1 MKLLRRAANLAI
13 SAALVVISAVNKML
27 QHRHAGTVF
36 RTAGALMFTVMAIG
50 LFPAA
55 SEVMLVAPEGGAA
68 VEKAAEA
75 RPQIMVIYRDTPGSE
90 WALAAARRLA
100 AELSDRYN
108 YEAVLT
114 PATQVGFGDPDDEG
128 GAIVIGHTDLSESDY
143 ADAYYAVGANGCRT
157 YFNSRGDLII
167 ESFGSEGAEA
177 GIDLFLTNYNGDAA
191 SAVVQRSGVDVPD
204 LDAVLSN
211 YGGFDYSSASQDD
224 SSAVELKTDSDD
236 GEFRTLVLASP
247 DSNAYSVRAV
257 SALLDSTKP
266 DFVVFMG
273 DLSSGASDRA
283 SLIGAWDTIIA
294 PVNERGIGWSFVRA
308 AEDDSREDG
317 LSGVIINEV
326 ISARAGCIDIGDGAA
341 FISMNGS
348 NGKAIGRLCIVG
360 DGTAKNSYVIAEK
373 MAKYSSDGVPCALI
387 VSDEIEKGESK
398 KRPEHNFGNMIASII
413 SGKSSFEQMV
423 SAGLK
428 CVVTCGDSGDTGV
441 SVDDGVIFAAAGSVG
456 FEAPGRGGSFSYNN
470 SLRGG
475 LLVTLGGTAGAG
487 EFTAKYIY
495 TADLGVNER

>member
-1 MKLLRRAANLAI
+1 MKFLRRAANLTI

-75 RPQIMVIYRDTPGSE
+75 RPQIVVIYRDTPGSE

-211 YGGFDYSSASQDD
+211 YGGYDHSSASKD
-224 SSAVELKTDSDD
+224 SSAVELETDSD

-266 DFVVFMG
+266 DLVVFMG

-308 AEDDSREDG
+308 AEDDSRDDG

-326 ISARAGCIDIGDGAA
+326 ISARAGCIDIGSGAA
-341 FISMNGS
+341 FITMNGG
-348 NGKAIGRLCIVG
+348 NGKAVGRLCIVG
-360 DGTAKNSYVIAEK
+360 DDTAQNNYVIAEE

-387 VSDEIEKGESK
+387 VSDEIEKDDSESLPK
-398 KRPEHNFGNMIASII
+398 HDFGNIIAATI
-413 SGKSSFEQMV
+413 SGKSLFEQMV
-423 SAGLK
+423 SAGLR
-428 CVVTCGDSGDTGV
+428 CVVACGDSGDTGV

-456 FEAPGRGGSFSYNN
+456 FEAPGCGGSFSYNN

>member
-157 YFNSRGDLII
+157 YFNSRGDLIL

-266 DFVVFMG
+266 DLVVFMG

-294 PVNERGIGWSFVRA
+294 PVNERGIGERHIAWNFHDVNALFAFAKHVVR
-308 AEDDSREDG
+308 
-317 LSGVIINEV
+317 LVSGVGESLHNSGIVEGDIV
-326 ISARAGCIDIGDGAA
+326 FHDRQIVRHSAIDIRFDSGGVALCAMKYAVDCAESITAADDGRDKGENERDDKHGLWWVERSCERRAVDGA
-341 FISMNGS
+341 NGS
-348 NGKAIGRLCIVG
+348 L
-360 DGTAKNSYVIAEK
+360 
-373 MAKYSSDGVPCALI
+373 
-387 VSDEIEKGESK
+387 
-398 KRPEHNFGNMIASII
+398 
-413 SGKSSFEQMV
+413 
-423 SAGLK
+423 
-428 CVVTCGDSGDTGV
+428 
-441 SVDDGVIFAAAGSVG
+441 VDLFL
-456 FEAPGRGGSFSYNN
+456 FR
-470 SLRGG
+470 
-475 LLVTLGGTAGAG
+475 
-487 EFTAKYIY
+487 
-495 TADLGVNER
+495 ER